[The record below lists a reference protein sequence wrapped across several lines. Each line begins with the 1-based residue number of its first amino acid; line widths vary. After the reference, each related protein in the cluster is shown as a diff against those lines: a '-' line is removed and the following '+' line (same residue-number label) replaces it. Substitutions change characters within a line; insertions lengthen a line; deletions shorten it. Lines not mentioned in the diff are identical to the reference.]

1 MDYDCGFAKILVN
14 PYNLYF
20 QIFGMLERN
29 SMHAIRNGRIV
40 LNDKILD
47 GCALLF
53 DRKII
58 GIVSRE
64 TKMLAG

>member
-1 MDYDCGFAKILVN
+1 
-14 PYNLYF
+14 
-20 QIFGMLERN
+20 
-29 SMHAIRNGRIV
+29 MHAISNGRIV